1 MDKCF
6 NVTFRE
12 IETPLSS
19 QSVALDQSDVVKDLG
34 MLKKTR
40 IFIGRLT
47 WMFFLQIEDQ
57 V

>member
-6 NVTFRE
+6 NATFRE

-34 MLKKTR
+34 VL
-40 IFIGRLT
+40 
-47 WMFFLQIEDQ
+47 
-57 V
+57 